1 LSRTWTRLDILCV
14 GVGLLLLFSL
24 IGERLY
30 IELEATLQSADVI
43 ENINSIS
50 KAVHKQKSA
59 TSTWF
64 PPGVKKRH
72 IYIDPFA
79 EQPNIYQGL
88 DARLLWRE
96 ENYGIVLQ
104 LIRFDES
111 YEFEIDSNT
120 FSSPL
125 KTGQPYLRLLLD
137 YGVKTRHETA
147 ILRKVEHKL
156 EKASLSQIDDH
167 LYVLDLR
174 ALTNE

>member
-1 LSRTWTRLDILCV
+1 LSRNWTQLDVLCV

-24 IGERLY
+24 IGQRLY

-43 ENINSIS
+43 ENINSVS
-50 KAVHKQKSA
+50 KVVHKQKSA

-64 PPGVKKRH
+64 PPDIRKRH
-72 IYIDPFA
+72 TYIDPFA
-79 EQPNIYQGL
+79 EQPYIYQGL
-88 DARLLWRE
+88 DERLLWRE

-104 LIRFDES
+104 LVRFDES

-125 KTGQPYLRLLLD
+125 KDGEPYLRLLLD
-137 YGVKTRHETA
+137 YGIKTRHETA
-147 ILRKVEHKL
+147 IMRKIERKL
-156 EKASLSQIDDH
+156 EKTSLSRIDDH